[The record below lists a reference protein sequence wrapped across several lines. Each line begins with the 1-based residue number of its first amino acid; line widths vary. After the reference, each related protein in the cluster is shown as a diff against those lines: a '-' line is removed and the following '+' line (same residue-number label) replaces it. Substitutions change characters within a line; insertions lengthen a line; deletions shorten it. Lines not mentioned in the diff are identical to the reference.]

1 MRSIRPFGWI
11 IIAFNVYYLYAFG
24 KGVIDLGSDDLA
36 VGMYAIMSLFI
47 WAIINVILYVLYR
60 VTARKQRKCPACD
73 STVKA
78 GLTSC
83 SKCNFDFMKAASGQ
97 VPSETKE
104 QQVLQVPHS
113 EDVQGKLSNRS
124 LLLTRVLP
132 PVGLILIVGYFLF
145 SALGQDSDDSYWC
158 PSNPSIPAFSSECG
172 NDSVN
177 TNAASDTSWIP
188 SNFDSWSADSNV
200 AWRWLKANEYACEY
214 GDGCWGMML
223 IAKSGCPTGLY
234 VELSLLDK
242 NDVQVGYTNETVG
255 SALPMQ
261 KTKMIFNSFEESAES
276 GRISKISCY

>member
-1 MRSIRPFGWI
+1 MKGIRPFGWVI
-11 IIAFNVYYLYAFG
+11 IVLNVYFF
-24 KGVIDLGSDDLA
+24 VSFSMQIDPNDSDTALGIQFFVLIFWL
-36 VGMYAIMSLFI
+36 AIMNTF
-47 WAIINVILYVLYR
+47 LYVLYR
-60 VTARKQRKCPACD
+60 VTSGKKRVCPACG
-73 STVKA
+73 SKVKV
-78 GLTSC
+78 GITTC
-83 SKCNFDFMKAASGQ
+83 SECSFDFMKAASGQ

-214 GDGCWGMML
+214 GDRCWGMML
-223 IAKSGCPTGLY
+223 IAKSGCPSGLY

-276 GRISKISCY
+276 GRISKINCY

>member
-1 MRSIRPFGWI
+1 MKKLVSV
-11 IIAFNVYYLYAFG
+11 IAV
-24 KGVIDLGSDDLA
+24 
-36 VGMYAIMSLFI
+36 
-47 WAIINVILYVLYR
+47 
-60 VTARKQRKCPACD
+60 
-73 STVKA
+73 
-78 GLTSC
+78 
-83 SKCNFDFMKAASGQ
+83 
-97 VPSETKE
+97 
-104 QQVLQVPHS
+104 
-113 EDVQGKLSNRS
+113 
-124 LLLTRVLP
+124 
-132 PVGLILIVGYFLF
+132 LIVGYFLF

-177 TNAASDTSWIP
+177 TNVASDTSWIP

-200 AWRWLKANEYACEY
+200 AWRWLKSNEYACEY

-223 IAKSGCPTGLY
+223 IAKSGCPSGLY

-276 GRISKISCY
+276 GRISKINCY

>member
-1 MRSIRPFGWI
+1 MRGIRPFGWVI
-11 IIAFNVYYLYAFG
+11 ILLNVYFF
-24 KGVIDLGSDDLA
+24 VSFSMQIDPNDSDTALGIQFFVLIFWL
-36 VGMYAIMSLFI
+36 AIMNTF
-47 WAIINVILYVLYR
+47 LYVLYR
-60 VTARKQRKCPACD
+60 ITGGKKRVCPACG
-73 STVKA
+73 SKVKV
-78 GLTSC
+78 GLTTC
-83 SKCNFDFMKAASGQ
+83 SKCSFDFMKAASGIG
-97 VPSETKE
+97 PIETKD
-104 QQVLQVPHS
+104 QQVLQVQQS
-113 EDVQGKLSNRS
+113 EDVQGKLSNQS
-124 LLLTRVLP
+124 LLLTRILP

-145 SALGQDSDDSYWC
+145 SAFGQDSDDSYWC

-223 IAKSGCPTGLY
+223 IAKSGCPSGLY

-276 GRISKISCY
+276 GRISKINCY

>member
-1 MRSIRPFGWI
+1 MRGIRPVGWVI
-11 IIAFNVYYLYAFG
+11 ILLNVYFF
-24 KGVIDLGSDDLA
+24 VSFSMQIDPNDSDLA
-36 VGMYAIMSLFI
+36 IGIQGFVLIFFLAILNTF
-47 WAIINVILYVLYR
+47 LYVLYR
-60 VTARKQRKCPACD
+60 VTGKKKRECPACG
-73 STVKA
+73 SKVKV
-78 GLTSC
+78 GITTC
-83 SKCNFDFMKAASGQ
+83 SECSFDFMKAASGQ

-223 IAKSGCPTGLY
+223 IAKSGCPSGLY

-276 GRISKISCY
+276 GRISKINCY

>member
-1 MRSIRPFGWI
+1 MKNIRPFGWV
-11 IIAFNVYYLYAFG
+11 IIALNVYFF
-24 KGVIDLGSDDLA
+24 VSFSMQIDPNDSDTALGIQFFVLIFWL
-36 VGMYAIMSLFI
+36 AIMNTF
-47 WAIINVILYVLYR
+47 LYVLYR
-60 VTARKQRKCPACD
+60 ITGGKKRVCPACG
-73 STVKA
+73 SKVKV
-78 GLTSC
+78 GITTC
-83 SKCNFDFMKAASGQ
+83 SKCSFDFMKAASGQ
-97 VPSETKE
+97 VPSETEE

-113 EDVQGKLSNRS
+113 EHMQAKLSNRS

-145 SALGQDSDDSYWC
+145 SAFGQDNDESYWC

-200 AWRWLKANEYACEY
+200 AWRWLKASEYDCEY

-223 IAKSGCPTGLY
+223 IAKNGCPSGLY

>member
-1 MRSIRPFGWI
+1 MKNIRPFGWVI
-11 IIAFNVYYLYAFG
+11 ILLNVYFF
-24 KGVIDLGSDDLA
+24 VSFSMQIDPNDSNTALGIQFFVLIFWL
-36 VGMYAIMSLFI
+36 AIMNTF
-47 WAIINVILYVLYR
+47 LYVLYR
-60 VTARKQRKCPACD
+60 ITGGKKRVCPACG
-73 STVKA
+73 SKVKV
-78 GLTSC
+78 GLTTC
-83 SKCNFDFMKAASGQ
+83 SKCSFDFMKAASGQ

-104 QQVLQVPHS
+104 QQVLQVPQS
-113 EDVQGKLSNRS
+113 EDMQAKLSNRS

-145 SALGQDSDDSYWC
+145 SALGQDNDESYWC
-158 PSNPSIPAFSSECG
+158 ASNPSIPAFSSECG

-223 IAKSGCPTGLY
+223 IAKSGCPSGLY